1 LNDQTTTE
9 KKDHRPLSQC
19 LNCSTP
25 LEVDQYYCYT
35 CGQKNK
41 SSTVTL
47 WSLISDL
54 FSSIFNLDHGVWKSL
69 IGVLRPAYLTRQFI
83 KGRRKSYLN
92 PLRLF
97 FVSMVIHLALISSLI
112 NTDFADDLANEN
124 AKSAV
129 LSDIQKD
136 FEVIPD
142 FNDYFC
148 TTDFDS
154 LGKYVMHTR
163 AAEDTLATNMAILG
177 YIDFSKYSFSRKDIY
192 ELSSEE
198 VLDKY
203 EITGFDK
210 RLIIGQY
217 IKAHKDLKGA
227 IRFAFGNFLWAIIAT
242 IFLQSL
248 LMKLLYI
255 RKKKFFVEH
264 ILLMFNIHSFSFI
277 AVSIPLIIMAIFKN
291 LDLSGITQLLVFASL
306 IYGFSSFKVYYDQ
319 GWFKTILKTG
329 FLGFTYILTMSLCLI
344 LVLFISALLF

>member
-1 LNDQTTTE
+1 MIFN
-9 KKDHRPLSQC
+9 KDKNNKNFKPLQQC

-25 LEVDQYYCYT
+25 LEPNQFYCFT
-35 CGQKNK
+35 CGQKNRT
-41 SSTVTL
+41 STVTL

-54 FSSIFNLDHGVWKSL
+54 FSNIFNLDLGVWKSL
-69 IGVLRPAYLTRQFI
+69 IGVFRPAYLTRQFI

-97 FVSMVIHLALISSLI
+97 FVSMVVHLALISSLI
-112 NTDFADDLANEN
+112 NTDFADDIANEN

-129 LSDIQKD
+129 ISDIQKD
-136 FEVIPD
+136 FQVIPD

-154 LGKYVMHTR
+154 LGRYLMDTR
-163 AAEDTLATNMAILG
+163 SAEDTLSTDMVLTGN
-177 YIDFSKYSFSRKDIY
+177 IDFRKYKFSRKDIY

-203 EITGFDK
+203 EITGFGK
-210 RLIIGQY
+210 RLVIGQY

-242 IFLQSL
+242 IFLLSL

-264 ILLMFNIHSFSFI
+264 ILLLFNIHSFSFI
-277 AVSIPLIIMAIFKN
+277 ILSIPLILSSIFQN
-291 LDLSGITQLLVFASL
+291 VNVSTIRSYLTIAAL
-306 IYGFSSFKVYYDQ
+306 IYGFWSFKVYYGQ
-319 GWFKTILKTG
+319 GWFKTLIKTG
-329 FLGFTYILTMSLCLI
+329 ILALSYGMFMAICGVV
-344 LVLFISALLF
+344 VLFISALVF